1 MNLNFYFNFNFE
13 LNSFSVSFLFP
24 ARALVSSP
32 GRSSTRRRAPNRCP
46 PLSCPHRCR
55 PRAPARE
62 CAVLTG
68 PPPPPSIC
76 CHAAHT
82 YRTPLSLHPGC
93 RPPSPL
99 EGDGAPTACSLFHA
113 IPHRPEHPTSFST
126 AYDSA
131 SSAPATGDPFSAP
144 VSVQAPPPSAIIG
157 EYGRAPS
164 LLSNGSMPHTPSLVC
179 SCRSTLGLLPTTE

>member
-68 PPPPPSIC
+68 PP
-76 CHAAHT
+76 
-82 YRTPLSLHPGC
+82 SLHLLP
-93 RPPSPL
+93 RSAHVSDPPFPSPRMPPAL
-99 EGDGAPTACSLFHA
+99 AFRGRRSPDRLFPFPCNTAPPRA
-113 IPHRPEHPTSFST
+113 PHLLLNRLRFCLIGSGHRRSFLRASFRPST
-126 AYDSA
+126 AA
-131 SSAPATGDPFSAP
+131 
-144 VSVQAPPPSAIIG
+144 V
-157 EYGRAPS
+157 R
-164 LLSNGSMPHTPSLVC
+164 HH
-179 SCRSTLGLLPTTE
+179 R